1 MPYPSF
7 LADRPPPGHAVWG
20 MSSPTSLN
28 FCNFALVRY
37 LSVALVAWLWAQ
49 TKLIYADSVESVYVY
64 QLSNGLTVV
73 VSPNPAEPR
82 AFVMIATRAGSKQD
96 PPDNTGLA
104 HYLEHLLFKG
114 TDRYGTKDYSREKP
128 YLDAIEA
135 LYETYNQTTD
145 SLKRLS
151 IYRAID
157 SVAQLAAAWAIPNE
171 YDRMV
176 SAIGAQGTNAFTST
190 DVTAYIND
198 VPAHQ
203 VQTLLR
209 LEAERFRAPVL
220 RLFHTELE
228 TVYEEKNIAIDNE
241 NRELNEKLMAAL
253 FPDHPYGTQ
262 TTIGTIE
269 HLKNPSIRAIRKYY
283 ESYYVPN
290 NMVVIV
296 AGDVR
301 PKEVVKWVEEY
312 FGGYSPKPVPPFPY
326 PKGAPSP
333 LKKPVRVEAVGPNAP
348 YVQIAFRLP
357 PNGTREA
364 LLAQVLDQILSNSVT
379 GLLDEMLVQTRKVKN
394 AYSYAALYPDHG
406 IHVWGAEPKPGST
419 LEETEK
425 LLFSV
430 LEALQKGQFDQA
442 LITAAI
448 NDLDFSQQE
457 AWRSNRARAQRLLG
471 LFVAQIPWQEG
482 LSNIAQM
489 RTITKAELVAFVKK
503 YYNSNRCVIAYK
515 RQGERPNLPKV
526 PKPPISPLPINRNI
540 ASEYAQNF
548 LQATKQAPLPPP
560 TFVDYTQ
567 AFEQHTVKGKVNLY
581 ALRNTDDSLFTLI
594 WYVPQGSW
602 HEKWLPLMFSYLDQV
617 GPQGQKLKDF
627 KRRLFFLGAR
637 VSFTASEYESYVVL
651 KGLQRNFLPS
661 VRLIDSL
668 LRAPAIDEEAWD
680 FIRQNTLKNRQN
692 AKKNPTTIGRML
704 VLYSLYGPEHP
715 QTYIPSQTELEQMR
729 AATLSA
735 KISELWQYPWEIYYD
750 GPESGANI
758 AKMLEG
764 ALTVPSSWKPPLSAK
779 TFQMQETPAKKV
791 YFVHFPMVRAEMT
804 WVFRSEKYRDD
815 LRPLASLFSEYFGG
829 GMSGVVFQQI
839 REAKGLAYASGAY
852 YAAPRNPQLHYYAFG
867 YVGTQADKLLDAYAA
882 MEALWDELKFDSS
895 LVELSKQSLLAQMS
909 TERLRHE
916 RVFYDYWTARR
927 FGKTTEI
934 RAEVYKALPDI
945 RLAHLEQFHKQYI
958 QRHPRLLL
966 LVGDRS
972 RLNLEALKEQGLS
985 VQELSLEQIFGY

>member
-1 MPYPSF
+1 M
-7 LADRPPPGHAVWG
+7 
-20 MSSPTSLN
+20 
-28 FCNFALVRY
+28 RY
-37 LSVALVAWLWAQ
+37 LSLALIAWSSAQ
-49 TKLIYADSVESVYVY
+49 TRFIYADTTQSVYVY

-73 VSPNPAEPR
+73 VSPNAAEPR

-96 PPDNTGLA
+96 PPNNTGLA

-114 TDRYGTKDYSREKP
+114 TDRYGTRDYSQEKP
-128 YLDAIEA
+128 YLDAIET
-135 LYETYNQTTD
+135 LYEAYNQTTD

-157 SVAQLAAAWAIPNE
+157 SVAQLAAVWAIPNE

-176 SAIGAQGTNAFTST
+176 SAIGAQGTNAFTGT

-203 VQTLLR
+203 VRALLR

-301 PKEVVKWVEEY
+301 PQEVVNWVEEY
-312 FGGYSPKPVPPFPY
+312 FGSYLPRPVPPFPY
-326 PKGAPSP
+326 SKGAPSP
-333 LKKPVRVEAVGPNAP
+333 LKKPVRVEAIGPGAP
-348 YVQIAFRLP
+348 YVQIAFRIP

-364 LLAQVLDQILSNSVT
+364 LLAQVLDQILSNNVT
-379 GLLDEMLVQTRKVKN
+379 GLLDEMLVQTRKAKS
-394 AYSYAALYPDHG
+394 AYSYTVLYADHG
-406 IHVWGAEPKPGST
+406 LHVLGAEPRVGGT

-430 LEALQKGQFDQA
+430 LKALQKGQFDES

-448 NDLDFSQQE
+448 NDLDFSRQE
-457 AWRSNRARAQRLLG
+457 AWRSNRARAQRLLT
-471 LFVAQIPWQEG
+471 LFVAQIPWHDG
-482 LSNIAQM
+482 LSEIAQM

-503 YYNSNRCVIAYK
+503 YYNPNRCVIAYK
-515 RQGERPNLPKV
+515 RQGERPTLPKV
-526 PKPPISPLPINRNI
+526 PKPPISPLPINRGI
-540 ASEYAQNF
+540 TSDFARDF
-548 LQATKQAPLPPP
+548 LESVKQTPLPAPA
-560 TFVDYTQ
+560 FVDYTKV
-567 AFEQHTVKGKVNLY
+567 FEQATIKGKVNLY
-581 ALRNTDDSLFTLI
+581 ALRNTDDSIFTLI

-617 GPQGQKLKDF
+617 GPRGQTLKDF
-627 KRRLFFLGAR
+627 KRRLFLLGAR
-637 VSFTASEYESYVVL
+637 ISFSASEYESYVVL
-651 KGLQRNFLPS
+651 KGLQRNFLAS
-661 VRLIDSL
+661 VRLVDSL
-668 LRAPAIDEEAWD
+668 LHAPAIDEEAWN
-680 FIRQNTLKNRQN
+680 FVRQNTLKNRQD
-692 AKKNPTTIGRML
+692 AKKNPSTIGRML
-704 VLYSLYGPEHP
+704 ALYGLYGPEHP
-715 QTYIPSQTELEQMR
+715 QTHIPSSSELEGMS
-729 AATLSA
+729 AATLTS
-735 KISELWQYPWEIYYD
+735 KISEIWQYPWEIYYD
-750 GPESGANI
+750 GPANGTDI
-758 AKMLEG
+758 ARMLEN
-764 ALTVPSSWKPPLSAK
+764 ALTIPSSWKPPLPPK
-779 TFQMQETPAKKV
+779 NFQMQETPAKKV

-815 LRPLASLFSEYFGG
+815 LRPLAALFSEYFGG
-829 GMSGVVFQQI
+829 GMSGVIFQQI
-839 REAKGLAYASGAY
+839 REAKGLAYASGGY
-852 YAAPRNPQLHYYAFG
+852 YAAPRNPHLHYYAFG
-867 YVGTQADKLLDAYAA
+867 YVGTQADKLIDAYAA
-882 MEALWDELKFDSS
+882 MEALWDDLRFDSS
-895 LVELSKQSLLAQMS
+895 VVELSKQALLAQMS

-916 RVFYDYWTARR
+916 RIFYDYWTARR

-934 RAEVYKALPDI
+934 RAEVYKALPEI
-945 RLAHLEQFHKQYI
+945 KVAHLERFYQQYI
-958 QRHPRLLL
+958 QKHPRLLL
-966 LVGDRS
+966 LVGDRD
-972 RLNLEALKEQGLS
+972 RLNLEGLKAQGLS
-985 VQELSLEQIFGY
+985 VEELSLEKVFGY